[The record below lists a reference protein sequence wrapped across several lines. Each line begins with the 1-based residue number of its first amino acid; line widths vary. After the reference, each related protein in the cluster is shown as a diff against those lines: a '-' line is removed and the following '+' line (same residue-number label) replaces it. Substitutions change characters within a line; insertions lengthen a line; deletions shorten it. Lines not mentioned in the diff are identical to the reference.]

1 MVTESLT
8 RPPGEHVDVTLW
20 YVLRG
25 SEDMPISGD
34 PSEFR
39 GVRWVGID
47 GLDEWVD
54 SCYAPDQVRRYLT
67 KLQQTLGLAAAPQR

>member
-1 MVTESLT
+1 
-8 RPPGEHVDVTLW
+8 
-20 YVLRG
+20 
-25 SEDMPISGD
+25 MPISGD